1 MSSDELAAFAR
12 AAPRVDTEV
21 AHVEDAPVL
30 GAVTLGGAFLVVVL
44 AVLEV
49 MARVDERRPSVVF
62 AGAVAALAVLPL
74 TLGRPFDSLPAG
86 LGLTVLLAFGPA
98 VLGARRLA
106 RAAVVR
112 EAPDAAGTLA
122 MLGVVVLGAW
132 VSWSTR
138 LWDGALSH
146 WGFSSELARGVLS
159 LEHPLFP
166 GEPLRYHVGFDVLV
180 ALVVA
185 CTGLSVDPATEL
197 VSTACLALLV
207 VTLRDAGRA
216 LGGRTAG
223 VLAVLVVPLGY
234 GTLSVCLADGWGA
247 PVGCQPW
254 FPSSW
259 VSAPRLPPPVIS
271 NFFQHPQGLAMPI
284 AVATLLLAA
293 ERPAARLGT
302 ARTLVAALL
311 LVGLAQVQ
319 IVFFA
324 ATGLAVGVA
333 TVVDALTRRALV
345 AVTIRAA
352 SLLFALALA
361 VSGGVLAGGS
371 SLGELRVGQ
380 GYFAEGGLMLVVRHL
395 SLFGLTLLAVPLALV
410 RLRHE
415 PAWLRAGL
423 VVTAAVCFA
432 VPNAITYAR
441 SWDIVKLFGIGAF
454 FANLLL
460 ADVLA
465 AALPNQL
472 GRARGAARV
481 GAKLLVVLLVVL
493 STSSGAFWLLRHGPL
508 NGVVAFAYGLPPP
521 HPVGR
526 ALHERHGD
534 EIGPRE
540 RVLTT
545 TTGIWHHGFFVAG
558 ADWRAPDGRG
568 FMVDRARVDRERRVA
583 LRALRDLGADDLEAL
598 GVSWI
603 LLGPKD
609 LARLSPA
616 GRAALDDPSRFE
628 MREDLVVDGVSHRLR
643 RVVRAP

>member
-1 MSSDELAAFAR
+1 M
-12 AAPRVDTEV
+12 
-21 AHVEDAPVL
+21 L
-30 GAVTLGGAFLVVVL
+30 GAVTLGAAFLVVVL

-86 LGLTVLLAFGPA
+86 LGLTVLLAFSPA

-106 RAAVVR
+106 RGAVVR
-112 EAPDAAGTLA
+112 EPPDPAGALA
-122 MLGVVVLGAW
+122 MLGIFVLGAW

-216 LGGRTAG
+216 LGGRWAG
-223 VLAVLVVPLGY
+223 ALAVLVVPLGY

-247 PVGCQPW
+247 AVGCQTW

-311 LVGLAQVQ
+311 LVGLGQVQ

-324 ATGLAVGVA
+324 ATGLAVAVA
-333 TVVDALTRRALV
+333 TIVDALTRRA
-345 AVTIRAA
+345 AVSATIRAA
-352 SLLFALALA
+352 SLLLALGVA

-380 GYFAEGGLMLVVRHL
+380 GYFDEGGLTLIVRHL

-410 RLRHE
+410 CLRRE

-423 VVTAAVCFA
+423 IVTAAVCFA
-432 VPNAITYAR
+432 VPNVVTYAR

-460 ADVLA
+460 ADLLVVLVGE
-465 AALPNQL
+465 LPHRR
-472 GRARGAARV
+472 GRARGGARV
-481 GAKLLVVLLVVL
+481 GAVLLVALLVGL

-583 LRALRDLGADDLEAL
+583 LRALRDLGAADLKTL

-616 GRAALDDPSRFE
+616 GRAALDDPARFE
-628 MREDLVVDGVSHRLR
+628 MREDLVVDGVPHRLR